1 MINYSNI
8 LYLLLIK
15 NTLNK
20 MSHNK
25 IKFGTD
31 GWRAII
37 AQEFT
42 TENVARVAY
51 ATAKWA
57 KTISEQPSIAIG
69 HDCRFAGALFVE
81 TAIKILCS
89 EGVKV
94 YAHKGICS
102 TPMLSLACKNYN
114 TTAGI
119 VITASH
125 NPPSYN
131 GFKLKSNYGGPTIPN
146 DIAIVESLIPDT
158 ITIPKTN
165 LESFMS
171 QNQLVY
177 VDLELDYIKHV
188 EANFD
193 MNAIRNSGM
202 LFGYDAM
209 YGAGQDVARKLLP
222 NNLVYLHCEQNPSFY
237 GQAPEPIHKNLL
249 EFSALMKNSPE
260 LNFGFANDGDADR
273 IGCYDG
279 DGNFVDSHHILLLLI
294 HYMHQYKKETGKVV
308 VSFTV
313 SNKIKKLCD
322 AYQIP
327 CEVTPVGFKYIC
339 EIMVNEDVLV
349 GGEESGGLAIKGHI
363 PERDGIWI
371 ALVLMEFMALTGKN
385 IKELIAEVYAIVG
398 AFEYDRYDLHISEE
412 IKQNVIKNC
421 SEDNYKKFGKYDV
434 QKRETIDGW
443 KYFLNEED
451 WLMIR
456 ASGTEPVLRVYAQS
470 QDRNAVIDILENAKK
485 TLLSE

>member
-1 MINYSNI
+1 M
-8 LYLLLIK
+8 K
-15 NTLNK
+15 
-20 MSHNK
+20 K

-37 AQEFT
+37 AEEFT
-42 TENVARVAY
+42 TENVARVAF
-51 ATAKWA
+51 ATAKWV
-57 KTISEQPSIAIG
+57 KSISNEPSIAIG
-69 HDCRFAGALFVE
+69 HDCRFGGSLFVE
-81 TAIKILCS
+81 TTINILCN
-89 EGVKV
+89 EGIKV

-131 GFKLKSNYGGPTIPN
+131 GFKLKSNFGGPTIPS
-146 DIAIVESLIPDT
+146 DIALVESFIPDT
-158 ITIPKTN
+158 IEIPKIP
-165 LESFMS
+165 LE
-171 QNQLVY
+171 QLVKEQKLTY
-177 VDLELDYIKHV
+177 VDLETDYIKHV
-188 EANFD
+188 EANFN

-209 YGAGQDVARKLLP
+209 YGAGQNVARKLLP
-222 NNLVYLHCEQNPSFY
+222 NNLVYLHCEYNPSFY

-249 EFSALMKNSPE
+249 EFSELMKKTPE
-260 LNFGFANDGDADR
+260 LEFGFANDGDADR

-279 DGNFVDSHHILLLLI
+279 NGNFIDSHHILLLLI
-294 HYMHQYKKETGKVV
+294 HYMHHYKKEMGKVV

-322 AYQIP
+322 AYNIP

-371 ALVLMEFMALTGKN
+371 ALVLMEFMAKTGKN
-385 IKELIAEVYAIVG
+385 ITELINEVYDVVG
-398 AFEYDRYDLHISEE
+398 AFDYDRYDLHISEE

-421 SEDNYKKFGKYDV
+421 NEDNYKNFGKYNV
-434 QKRETIDGW
+434 LRRETIDGW
-443 KYFLNEED
+443 KYFLNDED

-470 QDRNAVIDILENAKK
+470 NSRDAVIDILEDTKK
-485 TLLSE
+485 TLLGE